1 MEKLVKQIRDLL
13 PTGLIPKQGDPLP
26 WAKDWAIKLLSLFFA
41 IFLWYFVVGED
52 KVDMT
57 VHIPVEIVNLPRDL
71 VISNQFKKQLEVT
84 VAGPR
89 GLIRGIAS
97 QHVSRA
103 VDLSKATPGSMLVR
117 NDEDEIS
124 FPRGIRVLRVQPPY
138 ITLLLDR
145 LIQRELPI
153 KAVLNGK
160 PANGYK
166 IESITFEPPTLA
178 LTGPQA
184 VLGDQKQLTTTPI
197 EVRNLTNS
205 VTREVSLDLKTSI
218 SELIGETSVTAHIT
232 IIEKTI
238 LRRANNIPLTIKKI
252 TASNTAASKPT
263 KIKIKAEVPLSLN
276 NKTKMIQT
284 LFTATVSAA
293 DLSPGKHT
301 VMVQVDKDPRIKILE
316 ISPATVTLTIKPS
329 TRKK

>member
-1 MEKLVKQIRDLL
+1 MEKLVKQITSFL
-13 PTGLIPKQGDPLP
+13 PKQGDPLP
-26 WAKDWAIKLLSLFFA
+26 WAKNWAIKLLSLFFA

-89 GLIRGIAS
+89 GLIRGIAN

-117 NDEDEIS
+117 NDEDAIS

-138 ITLLLDR
+138 INLLLDR

-153 KAVLNGK
+153 KAQLTGK
-160 PANGYK
+160 PDNGFE
-166 IESITFEPPTLA
+166 IESIIFEPPVLS

-184 VLGDQKQLTTTPI
+184 VLGNETQLKTASI
-197 EVRNLTNS
+197 DVRDLTAP
-205 VTREVSLDLKTSI
+205 VTKEVSLKLKPAI
-218 SELIGETSVTAHIT
+218 SELIGETTVTAHIN
-232 IIEKTI
+232 IVEKT
-238 LRRANNIPLTIKKI
+238 LFRRANDIPLTIKNL
-252 TASNTAASKPT
+252 ASPYSATSKPT
-263 KIKIKAEVPLSLN
+263 YVNIKADVPISLN
-276 NKTKMIQT
+276 KNNNNIKD
-284 LFTATVSAA
+284 LFNATVSAV
-293 DLSPGKHT
+293 DLTPGKHT
-301 VMVQVDKDPRIKILE
+301 IAVRVEKDPRIKIHE
-316 ISPATVTLTIKPS
+316 ISPATVTLTITSPA
-329 TRKK
+329 RKK